1 MHGGDRHKGAR
12 RLLVHLFTCPGGGST
27 DSSITYG
34 SFKGPPCRS
43 KFGFSALRS
52 THLKF
57 SFQHS
62 APHISCRALL
72 HVCSTHLFDVKV
84 FALRSTHLHDISGFS
99 TPLHTFCTPKLEPVF
114 FFFSLYCCIAWQH
127 PQTLDFDRAA
137 WRFDRAAWRRL
148 LRPASPAF
156 LSFLSGLL
164 LPPARPATPST
175 AARQLTADSWLRG
188 F

>member
-1 MHGGDRHKGAR
+1 MRSAIIFIF
-12 RLLVHLFTCPGGGST
+12 L
-27 DSSITYG
+27 
-34 SFKGPPCRS
+34 GPPCRS

-114 FFFSLYCCIAWQH
+114 FFFSLLLHCV
-127 PQTLDFDRAA
+127 AA
-137 WRFDRAAWRRL
+137 SADPG
-148 LRPASPAF
+148 LRPRCLALRPRCLASTSAAG
-156 LSFLSGLL
+156 LSGVPL
-164 LPPARPATPST
+164 LPQRPSSATSST
-175 AARQLTADSWLRG
+175 CNSFHRGKAADS
-188 F
+188 